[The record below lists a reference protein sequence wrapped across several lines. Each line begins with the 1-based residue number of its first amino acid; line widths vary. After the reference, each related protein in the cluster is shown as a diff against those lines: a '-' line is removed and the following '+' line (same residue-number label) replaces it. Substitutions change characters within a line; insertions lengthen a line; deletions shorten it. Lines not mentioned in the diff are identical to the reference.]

1 MPAVVVELEAGEEI
15 TSEVGNIGQ
24 GTYRNKNQDKRWH
37 RKGTVKDVWQRRHD
51 RYCWNRSGKGLY
63 SNNVTA
69 KIWRDAY
76 TVYKG

>member
-1 MPAVVVELEAGEEI
+1 MVVELEAGEEI

-37 RKGTVKDVWQRRHD
+37 RKGIVKDVWWRRHD
-51 RYCWNRSGKGLY
+51 RYRWNRSGKGLY

-69 KIWRDAY
+69 KTWRDAY